1 MSVRWIVV
9 FIALVASVAPWQAHA
24 AISCTTPVSSGFS
37 TAYNGPGGAV
47 LNATLGTATFTCTST
62 SAADAT
68 TILLRGNN
76 GTNVTGTQNR
86 VRLGATTSYLNYE
99 AYKDSA
105 CTSLWTNNAV
115 TANMIVVPILANV
128 ANQALSA
135 TFYGCVPLGQTP
147 PASGTYTDSWTMRL
161 RNNTNTANIAGAG
174 NGTLTASVVVPASC
188 ASLTTPADMLFTYT
202 AFGSAATATTTF
214 NVTCTTNLPY
224 EISLDA
230 YTGVVG
236 GLLYTLNINAVPPN
250 TVTPVKAKGTG
261 AAQTHTIFGNM
272 ASGQPGSC
280 PSSTAAACASAQSD
294 ARSVT
299 ITY

>member
-1 MSVRWIVV
+1 MSIRWVLALIVV
-9 FIALVASVAPWQAHA
+9 AVSLAASSADA
-24 AISCTTPVSSGFS
+24 AVSCTTPTSSGFS
-37 TAYNGPGGAV
+37 TAYNGPLGAV
-47 LNATLGTATFTCTST
+47 LNATVGTINFTCTST
-62 SAADAT
+62 SGADVSP
-68 TILLRGNN
+68 ILVRGNN
-76 GTNVTGTQNR
+76 GTNASGTQNR
-86 VRLGATTSYLNYE
+86 AEILATLQFLNYE
-99 AYKDSA
+99 GYADSA
-105 CTSLWTNNAV
+105 CTSLWTRGNV
-115 TANMIVVPILANV
+115 TANMIQVPFIPNV

-147 PASGTYTDSWTMRL
+147 PASGTYTDNVTVRL
-161 RNNTNTANIAGAG
+161 RNSTNTANIAGSG
-174 NGTLTASVVVPASC
+174 NLLLPVSIVVPASC

-202 AFGSAATATTTF
+202 AFGSAATASTTF

-224 EISLDA
+224 AISLDA

-280 PSSTAAACASAQSD
+280 PSSTAAACATAQSD
-294 ARSVT
+294 SRSVT